1 MASFQDNSITDIG
14 LSLLAEVELGAVFT
28 PTRIV
33 VGSGYLPDGMT
44 VRTVKDVVTPI
55 QSMPINKKV
64 RNQDG
69 TVVFGCVFTN
79 ANTAAPF
86 YYRELALYAK
96 AVRPDGT
103 ETEEILYS
111 YGNAGENAEL
121 IEAYSTSTAV
131 ERQLD
136 LIVYIGNDATIHL
149 SIQSDIYVTQE
160 EYRKTGGLAIASG
173 TGAEILLTLEGAPD
187 PEEGDSYSFRL
198 PFDIEENAT
207 VSFNGQD
214 PCPLYMPNGMP
225 VTAGFAVK
233 DAFVQIHYNETLGR
247 WYLIG
252 GSGESGSNPHVFIQK
267 EEPEEDNCFW
277 IKPVNEDWVD
287 PIEVVMIKPWFFIQK
302 EEPEKDSCFWV
313 KPIGTSLIPEDGE
326 IVLNFSDNPETAK
339 YFVEIDGQDR
349 PLENVVDSDSE
360 LAAGNYKIE
369 IL

>member
-1 MASFQDNSITDIG
+1 MATQTEHLHLIRPDPDDFYDIAEFNANMDLLDRWIGSVQDRISYVLTASVSGGNLTVTPKDGRTEPKDGMSCLICLTADLTDNAM
-14 LSLLAEVELGAVFT
+14 LAFAGGTAYPL
-28 PTRIV
+28 
-33 VGSGYLPDGMT
+33 YLPTGNP
-44 VRTVKDVVTPI
+44 VT
-55 QSMPINKKV
+55 Q
-64 RNQDG
+64 G
-69 TVVFGCVFTN
+69 
-79 ANTAAPF
+79 
-86 YYRELALYAK
+86 
-96 AVRPDGT
+96 
-103 ETEEILYS
+103 
-111 YGNAGENAEL
+111 
-121 IEAYSTSTAV
+121 TAV
-131 ERQLD
+131 AGA
-136 LIVYIGNDATIHL
+136 YIHVL
-149 SIQSDIYVTQE
+149 
-160 EYRKTGGLAIASG
+160 
-173 TGAEILLTLEGAPD
+173 
-187 PEEGDSYSFRL
+187 
-198 PFDIEENAT
+198 
-207 VSFNGQD
+207 FNE
-214 PCPLYMPNGMP
+214 
-225 VTAGFAVK
+225 A
-233 DAFVQIHYNETLGR
+233 LGR